1 VTDPKDSKTCIVSAR
16 PRRGQDLGGGN
27 DDDDDDDDER
37 TTRRR
42 REDEHDDK
50 KDDSGFHPRIAF
62 SMESLDMFM
71 GCERRV
77 WIAVRNRI
85 IALFSHDGGH
95 VEEDDDDDNAAAAL
109 FANDRHRIVLDYRL
123 RDNVPLRNVS
133 IHHMSIVRHHLLC
146 AIGDYTRY
154 PRTTPNQPPKQ

>member
-1 VTDPKDSKTCIVSAR
+1 
-16 PRRGQDLGGGN
+16 
-27 DDDDDDDDER
+27 
-37 TTRRR
+37 
-42 REDEHDDK
+42 
-50 KDDSGFHPRIAF
+50 
-62 SMESLDMFM
+62 MESLDMFM

-85 IALFSHDGGH
+85 IALLSHDGGH
-95 VEEDDDDDNAAAAL
+95 VEYDNDVDDAAAALL
-109 FANDRHRIVLDYRL
+109 FANDRHRIAPDYRL

-133 IHHMSIVRHHLLC
+133 IHHMSKVRHHLPC